1 MTLPLFPLNTTL
13 FPGCRLDLQLFEA
26 RYLDMLGRCLKQGS
40 SFGVVTILEGRE
52 TGAAPNRLG
61 AYGCEALI
69 RDWQQQSN
77 GLLGIRIEGGR
88 RFRLLS
94 QEEQPDHLVVGEVEW
109 LAEAAPQS
117 LRDTD
122 ADLVALLIALA
133 QHPMVASLGMG
144 GEVADRQAL
153 GYQLAYLLPFEVAL
167 KLDWL
172 GLDDQG
178 QRLVDIERHLVD
190 LQGDFQA

>member
-26 RYLDMLGRCLKQGS
+26 RYLDMLGRCLKQGTG
-40 SFGVVTILEGRE
+40 FGVVTLLEGRE
-52 TGAAPNRLG
+52 TTGAPSRLG

-69 RDWQQQSN
+69 RDWQQQRN
-77 GLLGIRIEGGR
+77 GLLGIRVEGGR

-94 QEEQPDHLVVGEVEW
+94 QEEQADHLIVGEVEW
-109 LAEAAPQS
+109 LSEAKPQP
-117 LRDTD
+117 LRDAD
-122 ADLVALLIALA
+122 ADLIALLGALA
-133 QHPMVASLGMG
+133 QHPMVANLQMG
-144 GEVADRQAL
+144 EAVVDRQAL
-153 GYQLAYLLPFEVAL
+153 GYQLAYLLPFEPTL

-172 GLDDQG
+172 GMDDPG
-178 QRLVDIERHLVD
+178 RRLADIEGHLVD

>member
-1 MTLPLFPLNTTL
+1 MSLPLFPLNTTL

-26 RYLDMLGRCLKQGS
+26 RYLDMLGRCLKQGTG
-40 SFGVVTILEGRE
+40 FGVVTILDGRE
-52 TGAAPNRLG
+52 TGAAPDRLG
-61 AYGCEALI
+61 TYGCEALI

-77 GLLGIRIEGGR
+77 GLLGIRVEGGR

-94 QEEQPDHLVVGEVEW
+94 QEEQADHLVVGEVEW
-109 LAEAAPQS
+109 LPEAAPQPV
-117 LRDTD
+117 RD
-122 ADLVALLIALA
+122 ADGDLLALLVALA
-133 QHPMVASLGMG
+133 QHPMVAGLDMG

-153 GYQLAYLLPFEVAL
+153 GCQLAYLLPFEPRL
-167 KLDWL
+167 KLAWL

-178 QRLVDIERHLVD
+178 QRLADIERHLVD

>member
-69 RDWQQQSN
+69 RDWSN

-109 LAEAAPQS
+109 LPETEPQP
-117 LRDTD
+117 LRDGD
-122 ADLVALLIALA
+122 ADLMALLVALA
-133 QHPMVASLGMG
+133 QHPMVASLDMG

-153 GYQLAYLLPFEVAL
+153 GCQLAYLLPFEAHL
-167 KLDWL
+167 KLEWL
-172 GLDDQG
+172 GLSDQG
-178 QRLVDIERHLVD
+178 QRLADIERHLVD

>member
-52 TGAAPNRLG
+52 TGAAPDRLG
-61 AYGCEALI
+61 AFGCEALI

-94 QEEQPDHLVVGEVEW
+94 QEEQADHLVVGEVEW
-109 LAEAAPQS
+109 LVETDPQP
-117 LRDTD
+117 LHDAD
-122 ADLVALLIALA
+122 ADLMALLAALA
-133 QHPMVASLGMG
+133 QHPLVASLDMG
-144 GEVADRQAL
+144 GQVADRQAL
-153 GYQLAYLLPFEVAL
+153 GCQLAYLLPFQAHL

-172 GLDDQG
+172 GMSDQG
-178 QRLVDIERHLVD
+178 QRLAAIERHLVD
-190 LQGDFQA
+190 LQDDFQA